1 MSFAGVR
8 RAGATDL
15 PTWNAMRVAL
25 WPDAG
30 DTPEELLAQLARDDA
45 GVWLGLSTNGE
56 AVGFAEASIR
66 RDYVN
71 GTGTSPV
78 GFLEGLY
85 VDPVWRHSGVGRA
98 LVEAVEQWT
107 RQQGCSELASDAL
120 IDNTASHAAHVAY
133 GFEETERV
141 VYFRKQVGP

>member
-1 MSFAGVR
+1 MNLTGVR
-8 RAGATDL
+8 RAGAADL
-15 PTWNAMRVAL
+15 SAWNAMRMAL
-25 WPDAG
+25 WPDAD
-30 DTPEELLAQLARDDA
+30 DTTQQLLAQLARDDA
-45 GVWLGLSTNGE
+45 GVWLALRATGE

-71 GTGTSPV
+71 GTATSPV

-85 VDPVWRHSGVGRA
+85 VDPAWRRSGVGRA
-98 LVEAVEQWT
+98 LVDAIEQWT
-107 RQQGCSELASDAL
+107 RRQGCSELASDAL
-120 IDNTASHAAHVAY
+120 IDNTDSHAAHVAY

>member
-8 RAGATDL
+8 RAAAADL
-15 PTWNAMRVAL
+15 PAWDAMRVAL
-25 WPDAG
+25 WPDAD
-30 DTPEELLAQLARDDA
+30 DTPEQLLAQLQRDDA
-45 GVWLGLSTNGE
+45 GVWLASGDTGE
-56 AVGFAEASIR
+56 AVGFAEATIR

-71 GTGTSPV
+71 GTRTSPV

-85 VDPVWRHSGVGRA
+85 VHPAWRRTGVGRA
-98 LVEAVEQWT
+98 LVDAIAQWT
-107 RQQGCSELASDAL
+107 RERGCSELASDAL
-120 IDNTASHAAHVAY
+120 IDNIESHAAHVAY

>member
-8 RAGATDL
+8 RAGAADL
-15 PTWNAMRVAL
+15 PAWNAMRVAL
-25 WPDAG
+25 WPDAD

-71 GTGTSPV
+71 GAGTSPV

-85 VDPVWRHSGVGRA
+85 VDPVWRRSGVGRA